1 VEVVRAEEETVE
13 VKVGAVMAAE
23 VSEVD

>member
-1 VEVVRAEEETVE
+1 VVRAEEETVE